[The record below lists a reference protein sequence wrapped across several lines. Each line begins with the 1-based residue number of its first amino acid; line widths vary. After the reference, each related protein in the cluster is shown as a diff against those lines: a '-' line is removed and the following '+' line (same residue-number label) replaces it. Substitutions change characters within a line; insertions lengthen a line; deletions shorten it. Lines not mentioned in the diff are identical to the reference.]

1 MSATKETWKRL
12 VRVVGSS
19 PDCLC
24 SVVLDDLIIF
34 IFTSLEVLFLLN
46 LGAQAAVALG
56 INSRVVLVLAE
67 MGRIICV
74 IAGLCLK
81 LEGIKGLSILLVL
94 VDIHC
99 IVVAPLLG

>member
-12 VRVVGSS
+12 VRVVGRS
-19 PDCLC
+19 PGCLC
-24 SVVLDDLIIF
+24 SVVLDDLF
-34 IFTSLEVLFLLN
+34 IFTSLEVLFLLD

-99 IVVAPLLG
+99 IVVALLQG